1 MEVKGLETEYK
12 HAVGST
18 VRIRKG
24 RGKKGREKEKVA
36 GKERGKNSHAEVA
49 ERGPFDFLA
58 GWMWL
63 NVCER

>member
-1 MEVKGLETEYK
+1 MEAKGPETEYK

-36 GKERGKNSHAEVA
+36 GKELPYRG
-49 ERGPFDFLA
+49 D
-58 GWMWL
+58 
-63 NVCER
+63 